1 MASAMDI
8 DDLEPRKPA
17 AALKA
22 LDPLSIEE
30 LNGYIGDL
38 EAEILRVREA
48 ITRKQAVKAGAE
60 AFFKR

>member
-17 AALKA
+17 AALKS
-22 LDPLSIEE
+22 LDPMSIDE
-30 LNGYIGDL
+30 LNAYIGEL
-38 EAEILRVREA
+38 EGEIQRVRDA
-48 ITRKQAVKAGAE
+48 IKRKQAALAGAE